1 VPTLQKANLND
12 AADLLLSL
20 NSQSILDILLKKEAS
35 LLANIISNLRKNQVN
50 NIFVFIHFM
59 TKLLTIRTQ
68 LKTN

>member
-1 VPTLQKANLND
+1 MPTLQKANLND